1 MKKQRF
7 CLLCALFGMLFGCS
21 SKTEFRSVE
30 SEEFARIIAD
40 REVQLVDV
48 RTPSEYA
55 EGHISGAVNMDVQGE
70 SFAEQ
75 IQTLDKERPVALYC
89 RSGRRSKLAAEQVV
103 KAGYEVVELNG
114 GILSWQGE
122 TVQ

>member
-7 CLLCALFGMLFGCS
+7 CLLCALFGMLFGCN
-21 SKTEFRSVE
+21 SKVEFRSVE
-30 SEEFARIIAD
+30 SDEFARIIAEK
-40 REVQLVDV
+40 EVQLVDV

-75 IQTLDKERPVALYC
+75 VKTLDKERPVALYC

-103 KAGYEVVELNG
+103 QAGFEVDELKG

-122 TVQ
+122 TVR

>member
-7 CLLCALFGMLFGCS
+7 CLLCALVGMLFGCS

-30 SEEFARIIAD
+30 SEEFARIIAEK
-40 REVQLVDV
+40 EVQLVDV

-75 IQTLDKERPVALYC
+75 VETLDKERPVALYC

-122 TVQ
+122 TVR

>member
-21 SKTEFRSVE
+21 SKVEFRSVE
-30 SEEFARIIAD
+30 SDEFAHIIAD

-55 EGHISGAVNMDVQGE
+55 EGHIWGAVNMDVQGE

-75 IQTLDKERPVALYC
+75 IQTLDKERPV
-89 RSGRRSKLAAEQVV
+89 
-103 KAGYEVVELNG
+103 
-114 GILSWQGE
+114 
-122 TVQ
+122 

>member
-1 MKKQRF
+1 
-7 CLLCALFGMLFGCS
+7 MLFGCG

-30 SEEFARIIAD
+30 SDEFARLIAEK
-40 REVQLVDV
+40 EVQLVDV

-75 IQTLDKERPVALYC
+75 VKTLDKERPVALYC
-89 RSGRRSKLAAEQVV
+89 RSGRRSKLAAEQVSQ
-103 KAGYEVVELNG
+103 AGYEVVELNG

-122 TVQ
+122 KVR

>member
-1 MKKQRF
+1 
-7 CLLCALFGMLFGCS
+7 MLFGCS

-30 SEEFARIIAD
+30 GEEFARIIAEK
-40 REVQLVDV
+40 EVQLVDV

-75 IQTLDKERPVALYC
+75 VKTLDKERPVALYC

-122 TVQ
+122 TVR